1 MKVFV
6 AHLIV
11 MGILKKNSLEQY
23 WSRDSILNMPLFGH
37 DMSRNHFQNILWNL
51 HISDPDDTNPQ
62 KGEANHDP
70 LFLVRTMVDMMQR
83 NFHTKYRQGKEL
95 SLDESTFPFK
105 GRVHFKCYNPKKPN
119 RFQIKLFMVSEP
131 SSGYICGIEVYTG
144 DAFVQSHSNAQE
156 LQDASKPSCIVLGLL
171 DSVQLLDMGH
181 HVYFDN
187 YYNSPD
193 LIDLLYKR
201 KMHTYGTVRKN

>member
-23 WSRDSILNMPLFGH
+23 WSRDSIL
-37 DMSRNHFQNILWNL
+37 
-51 HISDPDDTNPQ
+51 
-62 KGEANHDP
+62 
-70 LFLVRTMVDMMQR
+70 
-83 NFHTKYRQGKEL
+83 
-95 SLDESTFPFK
+95 DESTCPFK

-119 RFQIKLFMVSEP
+119 RFHFKLFMVSEL
-131 SSGYICGIEVYTG
+131 STGYICDFEVYTG
-144 DAFVQSHSNAQE
+144 EASGESQSNAQE
-156 LQDASKPSCIVLGLL
+156 VQDVSNTSCTVLGLL

-187 YYNSPD
+187 YYNSLD
-193 LIDLLYKR
+193 LMNCCTREKL
-201 KMHTYGTVRKN
+201 MHVAQSGKTESHSL